1 MHARRGPG
9 QDRNARLGVTRNNSF
24 EFTVA
29 CDWSRSSILIFA
41 GSREGRYFTVTALL
55 LVPPKLLRTVMFCGF
70 TDQVN

>member
-1 MHARRGPG
+1 M
-9 QDRNARLGVTRNNSF
+9 
-24 EFTVA
+24 FTVA
-29 CDWSRSSILIFA
+29 CDWSRSSNLIFA